1 MFSNSLMVMLRHKAE
16 PDNTQTGVYLS
27 CCDLRQSWVSTVG
40 LGTLLRLSN
49 TNVQHGHGVAGAGL
63 GLLVGGPHAAGSVGH
78 GEGEAGGGGGKYGGE
93 DGEDEQ
99 ETAEPTQAYWV
110 VCRSEWPVL
119 HWADPA
125 CQYSEMK
132 AFILEENKLFEGPFI
147 ISILR
152 RRKKKFRIPNLL
164 HILFGALV

>member
-1 MFSNSLMVMLRHKAE
+1 MAGIGKRFEAFRLLESISLMAFYYICFGQVWPKNMKFFGGIGARK
-16 PDNTQTGVYLS
+16 DSIV
-27 CCDLRQSWVSTVG
+27 C
-40 LGTLLRLSN
+40 N

-132 AFILEENKLFEGPFI
+132 AFI
-147 ISILR
+147 
-152 RRKKKFRIPNLL
+152 
-164 HILFGALV
+164 

>member
-1 MFSNSLMVMLRHKAE
+1 MKNWVRGGLPRIFCVGSRGYDAWVAEDILQFIAKDNFQNSAI
-16 PDNTQTGVYLS
+16 S
-27 CCDLRQSWVSTVG
+27 
-40 LGTLLRLSN
+40 
-49 TNVQHGHGVAGAGL
+49 
-63 GLLVGGPHAAGSVGH
+63 
-78 GEGEAGGGGGKYGGE
+78 GGE
-93 DGEDEQ
+93 NYISTLITFQ
-99 ETAEPTQAYWV
+99 LTLIFLISFHVFLSLKWKNI
-110 VCRSEWPVL
+110 CLW

-132 AFILEENKLFEGPFI
+132 AFILKENKLFEGPFI